1 MTVVIKEKND
11 HIESLKTTVA
21 AQKITIESLE
31 TQREELKKL
40 QSGFNSFTDLVNTVQ
55 AFQAS
60 LVAAKI
66 EQDNAQVAS
75 TSIGTNQSTAIRS
88 KVDGPL
94 AIVDKED
101 LIPNAEGVFEVVILE
116 FSTYLVCKIT
126 VLFFHC
132 TEKVSFEQTS
142 LARI

>member
-1 MTVVIKEKND
+1 MTVVIKEKDD

-31 TQREELKKL
+31 TQVEELKKL
-40 QSGFNSFTDLVNTVQ
+40 HSGFNSFTDLVNTVQ
-55 AFQAS
+55 EFQAS

-75 TSIGTNQSTAIRS
+75 TSIGSNQPTAVRS

-101 LIPNAEGVFEVVILE
+101 LIPNAEGVYEVVILVV
-116 FSTYLVCKIT
+116 SANLVYLK
-126 VLFFHC
+126 
-132 TEKVSFEQTS
+132 
-142 LARI
+142 